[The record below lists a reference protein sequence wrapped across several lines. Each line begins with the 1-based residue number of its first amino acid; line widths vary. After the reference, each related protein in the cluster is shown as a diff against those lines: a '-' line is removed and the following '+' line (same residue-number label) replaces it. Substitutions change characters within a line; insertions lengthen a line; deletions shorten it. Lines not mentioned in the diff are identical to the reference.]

1 MMMENKMDELDE
13 KLVVMDEFGLHV
25 KSEKVAEKL
34 ANKKI
39 SASMITGLNQC
50 AAKWLAD
57 SFVIRELVEE
67 EPDNAARRGSLFHKV
82 MEDFFAL
89 EPEER
94 TQAQIKEIVSQ
105 TFENDE
111 FKNLAHIE
119 DVHVWLRQA
128 INNYYSMGSDPQKVQ
143 IAEIVMDESKGPKK
157 GLEVFV
163 KGKIGESKREVL
175 GFIDR
180 LSIDL
185 RKDDGSVIIEDYKS
199 GAKVKKWKSHTKSD
213 DGLAEQ
219 RQQLIYKILLEN
231 QGIKVSGARLIY
243 PVAKEVVNVDLKDM
257 DLLNRII
264 KDVEDTDKALDA
276 MIEDNTFEYTPSFLC
291 AWCPISTLCRAATI
305 KPYPKMQEAFAKQP
319 QPEVLLKGIELR

>member
-1 MMMENKMDELDE
+1 MDELDE

-111 FKNLAHIE
+111 FKNLASLT

-264 KDVEDTDKALDA
+264 KDVENTDKALDA
-276 MIEDNTFEYTPSFLC
+276 MIEDNTFEYTPSYLC
-291 AWCPISTLCRAATI
+291 SWCPLIFICPKGTI
-305 KPYPKMQEAFAKQP
+305 KPYPKMQEAAAKQP
-319 QPEVLLKGIELR
+319 QPEVLLEGIELR